1 VQAKNI
7 VDLSSAGAIG
17 EFGGIVIAGAL
28 MGSAI
33 TGADFGTTPNAINT
47 LGSFG
52 VSGGAFILDDGGIA
66 GNLTVSGPVSATNVS
81 INDSG
86 TITATGGVTASAG
99 TLKLATAGSGGLL
112 LNAGAILTGVTVD
125 LDASGG
131 GITEASGVINAATL
145 LSSGGVTGN
154 VQLTNL
160 NSVGTLGNF
169 SAGSFGLN
177 DGTALLIAGALN
189 AADIQ
194 IRAPASQISLGD
206 GAIIT
211 TGGTTR
217 PPGPLQAALEPANGG
232 PGALLQAT
240 NFAQIGSSTVQGHGG
255 SPATLQIST
264 VGTVL
269 FDPSLGLQAPGTWLI
284 LSLSNG
290 MSGGNVFVSALDVTY
305 TTPNSTN
312 LFGTIAGITGGH
324 AAAVGAIQ
332 PAVNN
337 AYLFNSCVIGAAVC
351 TNTPV
356 TPPIIPTAPP
366 IIPTAPVAVTPLNVG
381 LTATLGAIEPL
392 VTVPPPMLTA
402 VPGMTLVALPMLQVR
417 PPQLTD
423 PDVVPPNISYL
434 DY

>member
-1 VQAKNI
+1 
-7 VDLSSAGAIG
+7 
-17 EFGGIVIAGAL
+17 
-28 MGSAI
+28 
-33 TGADFGTTPNAINT
+33 
-47 LGSFG
+47 
-52 VSGGAFILDDGGIA
+52 
-66 GNLTVSGPVSATNVS
+66 
-81 INDSG
+81 
-86 TITATGGVTASAG
+86 
-99 TLKLATAGSGGLL
+99 
-112 LNAGAILTGVTVD
+112 
-125 LDASGG
+125 
-131 GITEASGVINAATL
+131 
-145 LSSGGVTGN
+145 
-154 VQLTNL
+154 
-160 NSVGTLGNF
+160 
-169 SAGSFGLN
+169 
-177 DGTALLIAGALN
+177 
-189 AADIQ
+189 
-194 IRAPASQISLGD
+194 
-206 GAIIT
+206 
-211 TGGTTR
+211 
-217 PPGPLQAALEPANGG
+217 
-232 PGALLQAT
+232 
-240 NFAQIGSSTVQGHGG
+240 
-255 SPATLQIST
+255 
-264 VGTVL
+264 
-269 FDPSLGLQAPGTWLI
+269 
-284 LSLSNG
+284 